1 MGRDSYVPC
10 PWWEASRKGRGEGRG
25 PTLRS
30 RAYSF
35 PTCSPHIGGREG
47 LRSLRPKGAVGGFH
61 PNGRERAAPQ
71 VLEGKKFRRLVI
83 FNGSYF

>member
-1 MGRDSYVPC
+1 MYRAPVESL
-10 PWWEASRKGRGEGRG
+10 RKGRGKGRG

-35 PTCSPHIGGREG
+35 PACSPHVGGREG